1 MTKEQWIEKY
11 GDGLLDAYH
20 NLYIL
25 CLEEDGVA
33 DQNTPHWQ
41 EWKQFDAALVSLGL
55 LEADEEPEEEDELD
69 YTNDATHWDEWAADQ
84 RYDVYRDLALEG
96 YEY

>member
-1 MTKEQWIEKY
+1 MTRTEWIEKY

-25 CLEEDGVA
+25 CLEEDGVN

-55 LEADEEPEEEDELD
+55 LETDEEPEDEEEDLNTS
-69 YTNDATHWDEWAADQ
+69 TNWDEWAADQ
-84 RYDVYRDLALEG
+84 RFDMYRDLALMG